1 MDAVA
6 ALGEHLER
14 ARVVHVRRL
23 EAQQARDD
31 LKIVLHPVMDLLEQN
46 LLLAERR
53 LDALRARAY
62 RLLGPLRLRDVVGD
76 ALEEERV
83 ARVVPHHARLP
94 AHPDDV
100 AVARERAELGTERP
114 AGPDAERE
122 LAIAAL
128 AIVGVE
134 LVEPEEGIAQP
145 FLLREAEE

>member
-1 MDAVA
+1 HRVDAVA

-14 ARVVHVRRL
+14 ARVVHVSGL

-31 LKIVLHPVMDLLEQN
+31 LEVVLHPVMDLLEQH

-53 LDALRARAY
+53 LDALRARAH
-62 RLLGPLRLRDVVGD
+62 RLLGPLRLGDVVGD

-83 ARVVPHHARLP
+83 ARIVPPPARLA

-100 AVARERAELGTERP
+100 AVARERAELGAERP

-122 LAIAAL
+122 LAIAAV
-128 AIVGVE
+128 AILRVE

-145 FLLREAEE
+145 FLLSK